1 MFGSLWKGI
10 KSFGQK
16 LGLGKEIGSLG
27 GLLNKGKSML
37 GKGMDFLRSAPVK
50 GIVKSLSE
58 YMPSVGDYY
67 NKAKQYGS
75 IASNLMSGG
84 LGEKA
89 NRFIKNPPTIERSQ
103 KKNPFAQE
111 PRAQP
116 KQDDTSFMQNMFA

>member
-16 LGLGKEIGSLG
+16 LGLGKEVGQLG
-27 GLLNKGKSML
+27 GLFNKAKSVV
-37 GKGMDFLRSAPVK
+37 GQGMDFLRSKPVK
-50 GIVKSLSE
+50 SIVNSLSQ
-58 YMPSVGDYY
+58 YMPSVGEYY
-67 NKAKQYGS
+67 NKAKQYGG

-84 LGEKA
+84 LQDKA

-116 KQDDTSFMQNMFA
+116 KQDDSSFMQNMFA